1 MCDDDGHCETSCLLN
16 SSEKGGVEELPHDYS
31 ILKAER
37 STSHRKRHTR
47 EYENIRPNGTRLRLR
62 RQKKQIH
69 CVIFGLCVMDM
80 LATQDKH
87 LGRALKHDF

>member
-37 STSHRKRHTR
+37 STSHRKAPHQRIR
-47 EYENIRPNGTRLRLR
+47 EYPSKRDEAEAPPSEKANTLR
-62 RQKKQIH
+62 
-69 CVIFGLCVMDM
+69 
-80 LATQDKH
+80 
-87 LGRALKHDF
+87 DFWSVRDGYVSYTG

>member
-1 MCDDDGHCETSCLLN
+1 LCDDDGHCETSCLLN